1 MAKRKPQV
9 GDMAWHKGGLD
20 PRPVAKVSEDGKEV
34 KLTIGSIETAW
45 LRADNYDYE
54 ENSK

>member
-9 GDMAWHKGGLD
+9 GDLAWHKEGLD
-20 PRPVAKVSEDGKEV
+20 PRPVSAVSENGKAV

-45 LRADNYDYE
+45 VPAENYDFE
-54 ENSK
+54 EVSK